1 MICKNCSAEI
11 KDDVLL
17 CPYCGTE
24 NAKVA
29 QKEQQDYINSV
40 QNKRKELKKIPQKVM
55 KKTTKW
61 LIYGAGCV
69 LGITIL
75 MLLVVMAFSKLTQGD
90 MLAKQEKELAKLEE
104 YYEAGDYESMSGY
117 LKKVDGR
124 GGSYEKYRRVA
135 NLYDR
140 MDWQLGAL
148 TSNIEYVQTI
158 DLDATDVEDDIERCI
173 VVLAEIREMEELE
186 FPYDEKTGV
195 LYIKEQYVSALK
207 EYALL
212 TDEEIESAVS
222 NFDEEENDYLELAEI
237 SIQRMEEKF
246 R

>member
-90 MLAKQEKELAKLEE
+90 MLAKQEK
-104 YYEAGDYESMSGY
+104 G
-117 LKKVDGR
+117 
-124 GGSYEKYRRVA
+124 
-135 NLYDR
+135 
-140 MDWQLGAL
+140 
-148 TSNIEYVQTI
+148 
-158 DLDATDVEDDIERCI
+158 
-173 VVLAEIREMEELE
+173 
-186 FPYDEKTGV
+186 
-195 LYIKEQYVSALK
+195 
-207 EYALL
+207 
-212 TDEEIESAVS
+212 
-222 NFDEEENDYLELAEI
+222 
-237 SIQRMEEKF
+237 
-246 R
+246 